1 LHEVEIALIV
11 ALVAVIV
18 IIYLFL
24 LDWRAVI
31 VPALSMPIALLGA
44 VAGMYALGFSLNI
57 ITLLALVLASDL
69 VVDYAI
75 VVLEN
80 IVRRK
85 HMGAGP
91 RAAAVLGTQEVFFAV
106 VATTLTLAAVIVPLS
121 FLEGQTGQLFREFGF
136 TLAIA
141 VLLSSVVALSM
152 GPMIASRFL
161 KDDGGKG
168 GHGGIIGGF
177 GRAFGNF
184 YRLTLG
190 IALRNPMVVL
200 LIAALFAG
208 SA

>member
-1 LHEVEIALIV
+1 
-11 ALVAVIV
+11 
-18 IIYLFL
+18 
-24 LDWRAVI
+24 
-31 VPALSMPIALLGA
+31 
-44 VAGMYALGFSLNI
+44 
-57 ITLLALVLASDL
+57 
-69 VVDYAI
+69 
-75 VVLEN
+75 
-80 IVRRK
+80 
-85 HMGAGP
+85 
-91 RAAAVLGTQEVFFAV
+91 V
-106 VATTLTLAAVIVPLS
+106 VATTLTLAAVFVPLS

-177 GRAFGNF
+177 GRAFGKF
-184 YRLTLG
+184 YRVTLG

-208 SA
+208 SAYFVFGNLRQEITPPEDRSVINIGVSAPNTASLDFVRTRLGQVE